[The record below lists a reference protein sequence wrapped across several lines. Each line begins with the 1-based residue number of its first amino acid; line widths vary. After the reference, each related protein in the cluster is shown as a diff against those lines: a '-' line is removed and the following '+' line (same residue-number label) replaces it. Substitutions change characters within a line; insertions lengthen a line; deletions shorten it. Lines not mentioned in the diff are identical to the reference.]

1 MAIKLR
7 AVLELKELTF
17 GLDLIPAVICLIAGL
32 IYLFHYQSFNKK
44 EKLIVWV
51 IWLNI
56 FADTAS
62 YFIMHIP
69 KQETVF
75 IYNVMTPIEKIIILI
90 AYRQNTYGIRRS
102 SVYSWGILAVILVTS
117 LDISLINGFSSFNVI
132 GIVSTGMIVA
142 FLSYIHLRD
151 VLNGRGGESKVFTLF
166 CSANFVYYTLM
177 VSSLSAVQLALI
189 VSDNKFASQVSY
201 GNLLAYALWSLILII
216 GLLWIRKN

>member
-1 MAIKLR
+1 MH
-7 AVLELKELTF
+7 VLAYKELTF
-17 GLDLIPAVICLIAGL
+17 NANLIPAILCLAAGIL
-32 IYLFHYQSFNKK
+32 YLFRYPTFRKPEN
-44 EKLIVWV
+44 LIVLV

-56 FADTAS
+56 LADTAS
-62 YFIMHIP
+62 YFIMHLP
-69 KQETVF
+69 FPNTHFV
-75 IYNVMTPIEKIIILI
+75 YNAMTPIEKIIILF
-90 AYRQNTYGIRRS
+90 AYGQNTFGVKRCS
-102 SVYSWGILAVILVTS
+102 LHFAGILAVVLFTAFDMIF
-117 LDISLINGFSSFNVI
+117 INGFFEFNVVA
-132 GIVSTGMIVA
+132 IVSSGIIVA